1 MNDSAH
7 LESIS
12 VDSTMQPDTLHLL
25 QGEAAAAAPVE
36 SWDDDGDLQCLDD
49 AHFQAV
55 STATSVTGS
64 VRRSTGGHRDSV
76 SSRLSVRSDIES
88 NPGDEDWQVLLRDN
102 DETAT
107 EEAIASARSAGIPI
121 PNNVPKSALTGGAIK
136 KLQAKHVRK
145 NTIDDWSEDLDF
157 PMDAELSLRPQERS
171 LFPESLQHIN
181 PPLMTSP
188 SKSATAIDLDSFR
201 EFDDTAI
208 QMENPADVFASPKQK
223 SERDHVKDVP
233 TIKIAK
239 SRPTEPQPSNDT
251 GADNDMDDFEKDFE
265 FPAEN
270 SMLKLSAPRDIAPSA
285 PSMNDDAWDLDW
297 AEGSIGV
304 RFGGTKRDGRSTH
317 SSSISAFSPSV
328 SSCLTAES
336 DDSLEG
342 LVLPDGPINFEEA
355 LKKRQEPSTTP
366 DVSPKSQPVPKDHK
380 DFFDNL
386 DIDDGNVFASMKPG
400 VNRNVKRKIAHT
412 PTPSRSEKTI
422 TFTNKTPSTVTRIPR
437 LSGHD
442 RSHSNLEPVS
452 ESGAPIVK
460 FRRPQ
465 SRLSGHASRSSV
477 SSIHASHTSPPATPS
492 SRARRSLGSRI
503 SGENTRTDTTTSAQL
518 LKAKRSMPSIRAYD
532 PSTSSTPLPRPSSR
546 QDGASFIPQS
556 IRPKT
561 PVDRATTSSR
571 LANRQSHAPFLPAG
585 ASPGQSHH
593 ASVKYTRHPRRAD
606 SEDFAN
612 SKSTTRFAHTSQR
625 HNSDTTGDYTNV
637 TAKRTVTR
645 PARRR
650 NYGDGSE
657 LESFDDLPTSA
668 VAESRFVK
676 SPVGHGAPRSIR
688 SRLTHTPPALL
699 PRAETS
705 PSTSAQLNS
714 PRPSSFTPRFARDTN
729 ASRNAREQR
738 IASLSLPNRDRGS
751 TALAPLSTNWKGQ
764 HHSQDG
770 ETVLTLRSKKGKSSK
785 ARPQL
790 IRPMGS
796 GVSETK
802 REFSITYN
810 RSKF

>member
-1 MNDSAH
+1 MNDFTA
-7 LESIS
+7 LESNHQL
-12 VDSTMQPDTLHLL
+12 TMQSDNLHLW
-25 QGEAAAAAPVE
+25 QGEAAAPVE

-49 AHFQAV
+49 TNFKAV
-55 STATSVTGS
+55 SATTSVTGS
-64 VRRSTGGHRDSV
+64 VRRSAGGHRDSV

-121 PNNVPKSALTGGAIK
+121 PNGVPKSALTGGAIK

-145 NTIDDWSEDLDF
+145 STIDDWSEDLDF
-157 PMDAELSLRPQERS
+157 PMDTELSLRPQERP
-171 LFPESLQHIN
+171 LFPESLQHVN
-181 PPLMTSP
+181 PLLMTSP
-188 SKSATAIDLDSFR
+188 SKPAAAIDLDSFR
-201 EFDDTAI
+201 ESDTAI
-208 QMENPADVFASPKQK
+208 QIESPTDALASPTQT

-239 SRPTEPQPSNDT
+239 SRPNELQPSAVAAN
-251 GADNDMDDFEKDFE
+251 NDMDDFEKDFE
-265 FPAEN
+265 FPGEN
-270 SMLKLSAPRDIAPSA
+270 SILKLSAPKDITPN
-285 PSMNDDAWDLDW
+285 PPNMNEDVWDLDW

-342 LVLPDGPINFEEA
+342 LVLPDGPVDFSEA

-366 DVSPKSQPVPKDHK
+366 DVSPKSQPVSKRVNEHK

-386 DIDDGNVFASMKPG
+386 DVDDGNVFASMKPG

-546 QDGASFIPQS
+546 QDGATFIPQS
-556 IRPKT
+556 VRPKT

-571 LANRQSHAPFLPAG
+571 LANRPSHTPFLPAG
-585 ASPGQSHH
+585 ASPGQSQH
-593 ASVKYTRHPRRAD
+593 ASVKYTRHSRRSD

-612 SKSTTRFAHTSQR
+612 SQKSATRFAHPPPSQR
-625 HNSDTTGDYTNV
+625 HNSDTTGDYTNI

-705 PSTSAQLNS
+705 PSSTAQLSS

-738 IASLSLPNRDRGS
+738 IASLSLPSRDRGS

-764 HHSQDG
+764 QHSQDG
-770 ETVLTLRSKKGKSSK
+770 ESVLTLRSKKGKSSK

-802 REFSITYN
+802 RKLCS
-810 RSKF
+810 

>member
-1 MNDSAH
+1 
-7 LESIS
+7 
-12 VDSTMQPDTLHLL
+12 MQDTLHHT
-25 QGEAAAAAPVE
+25 QGEAAPPVE

-55 STATSVTGS
+55 STTTSVTGS
-64 VRRSTGGHRDSV
+64 VRRSTGHRDSV

-102 DETAT
+102 DDTAT

-121 PNNVPKSALTGGAIK
+121 PNGVPKSALTGGAIK

-145 NTIDDWSEDLDF
+145 STIDDWSDDLDF
-157 PMDAELSLRPQERS
+157 PMDAELSLRPQERP

-181 PPLMTSP
+181 APLIKSP
-188 SKSATAIDLDSFR
+188 SKLGPAVDLDSFR
-201 EFDDTAI
+201 EVDTAI
-208 QMENPADVFASPKQK
+208 QKENHTDASPVSKQTNEK
-223 SERDHVKDVP
+223 DEMTDVP

-239 SRPTEPQPSNDT
+239 SRVNELQSSADGGNDLQTSSNNDT
-251 GADNDMDDFEKDFE
+251 DDFEKDFE
-265 FPAEN
+265 FPALDPV
-270 SMLKLSAPRDIAPSA
+270 LKLSAPKDIANGPN
-285 PSMNDDAWDLDW
+285 MNDDAWDFEW

-336 DDSLEG
+336 DDGLEG
-342 LVLPDGPINFEEA
+342 LILPDGPMDFEKA

-366 DVSPKSQPVPKDHK
+366 DLSPKSHPVSKKTSENK

-386 DIDDGNVFASMKPG
+386 DIDDDSVFASMRPG

-412 PTPSRSEKTI
+412 PTSSRSEKTI

-442 RSHSNLEPVS
+442 RSHSSLEPVS

-477 SSIHASHTSPPATPS
+477 PSIHASHTSPPSTPS
-492 SRARRSLGSRI
+492 SRSRRSFGSRI
-503 SGENTRTDTTTSAQL
+503 SGESTRTDTTTSAQL

-532 PSTSSTPLPRPSSR
+532 PSASSAPVPRPPSR
-546 QDGASFIPQS
+546 QDGATFIPQS

-561 PVDRATTSSR
+561 PVDRTTTSSR
-571 LANRQSHAPFLPAG
+571 LANRQPHAPFIPAG
-585 ASPGQSHH
+585 ASPGKSHH
-593 ASVKYTRHPRRAD
+593 ASVKYTRHPRRSD
-606 SEDFAN
+606 SEDFAT
-612 SKSTTRFAHTSQR
+612 SQKSATRFAR

-676 SPVGHGAPRSIR
+676 TPVGHGAPKSIR

-699 PRAETS
+699 PRAETTPS
-705 PSTSAQLNS
+705 PAAHLNS
-714 PRPSSFTPRFARDTN
+714 PRPTSFTPRFARDTN

-751 TALAPLSTNWKGQ
+751 TALAPLSTNWKSQ
-764 HHSQDG
+764 QHSQDG
-770 ETVLTLRSKKGKSSK
+770 ETVLTLRSKKGKTTK

-802 REFSITYN
+802 RKCF
-810 RSKF
+810 RSKYY